1 MIYFKPSI
9 ALILFLFTTAVTAQQ
24 QLSDT
29 THIDSLYAITVKKQL
44 NKLPVDNYKKRMYQN
59 KDVTIP
65 YRFLTP
71 KDHDISLKYP
81 LVITFHNSSRIGTD
95 NENQLE
101 PLARIWVRDT
111 IYTTY
116 KCFVLAPQ
124 FSRRSSNYTD
134 TGNGLV
140 AKPSDEV
147 ALLLDLI
154 RKIQQE
160 YPNIDRNRIYLVGYS
175 MGASTAQNLFS
186 MNPDQFAALVSIA
199 GVPDLSNTD
208 KLVTKKIWLI
218 HGEKDDEN
226 PYPGSETL
234 FRRLKGNKKLVFTS
248 FPYLNHHNIM
258 IPFLLTDAIPKWLF
272 KKQN

>member
-1 MIYFKPSI
+1 MIYFKSYTI
-9 ALILFLFTTAVTAQQ
+9 VLFLFAITATAQQ
-24 QLSDT
+24 KISDT
-29 THIDSLYAITVKKQL
+29 TQIDSLYAATVKKQL
-44 NKLPVDNYKKRMYQN
+44 NKLPVGNYQHRVYQN
-59 KDVTIP
+59 KSGTIP

-71 KDHDISLKYP
+71 KNFDQSVKYP

-111 IYTTY
+111 IYSTY

-124 FSRRSSNYTD
+124 FNRRSSNYTD
-134 TGNGLV
+134 TGNGLA

-147 ALLLDLI
+147 ALLFDLI
-154 RKIQQE
+154 RKIEQE
-160 YPNIDRNRIYLVGYS
+160 YPNIDHNRIYLVGYS

-186 MNPDQFAALVSIA
+186 LNPDQFAALVSIA

-208 KLVTKKIWLI
+208 KLASRKIWLI

-226 PYPGSETL
+226 PYQGSEIL
-234 FRRLKGNKKLVFTS
+234 FRRLKGNKKLLFTS
-248 FPYLNHHNIM
+248 FPNLNHHNIM
-258 IPFLLTDAIPKWLF
+258 IPFLLTDVIPEWLF
-272 KKQN
+272 KDQN